1 MSGNPS
7 GSRGRKVV
15 TGIPSTA
22 RMNCGVTRSILQPHS
37 KRATY
42 WYSYFLLTPRN
53 LRRKFCSPA
62 HRPSCV
68 VS

>member
-1 MSGNPS
+1 MWEIPVAHG
-7 GSRGRKVV
+7 GRKVV

-22 RMNCGVTRSILQPHS
+22 RMNCGVTRLMLQPHS

-42 WYSYFLLTPRN
+42 RYRYFLLTPRN
-53 LRRKFCSPA
+53 IRRKFCSPA